1 MAIDIYDEVDE
12 QQTANRS
19 DEPFFKLPYD
29 STEKSAE
36 DKVHRWLIGEKN
48 YLLKVNRHRFTLIK
62 KNLALNKGIQYQ
74 DQELRSDNRD
84 SVNDK
89 KRSVQKIVIN
99 KLREANRSRASK
111 LLKYKPNVA
120 ILPTNDELGD
130 KVAADMTKNLLDH
143 IWYTERF
150 DGDILPELVNIKG
163 PMQEAYLK
171 IGWNPNKGD
180 IHEEY
185 KKELEAAKEK
195 GSEKIEL
202 MGPDGKPEKDEQG
215 NPIMVDKPVLN
226 GDVEY
231 KVVLCTDMLIDRHPS
246 RQYRNARFSFEREVM
261 TVEEAR
267 IKWPKAADKIQGDKD
282 LQLYDYDQMQTY
294 TDKNCVEIWHFYHR
308 RTEYFDKGRYVVF
321 TSKGILDSQDF
332 PYSHRELPYVRWVD
346 LENPG
351 ELHATSFFEDVKG
364 AFGAFNN
371 LNNMILR
378 NEIMVGSPKW
388 MMPAGAADIRELGNA
403 ITVVQFKG
411 PTPPQLVQANPTGA
425 GAYNLRESL
434 KEEGMQLA
442 DVSRTGNGNPPQGV
456 TAAVALQYL
465 SELEQERWNSTVLKH
480 NEAVL
485 MTAIMTLA
493 VCGDYYDPTD
503 KRMIRIQG
511 NDGEWMSQFFD
522 ASNLSKDY
530 DIRIQGSSALPESK
544 AARTETLLFLAE
556 KFPQSVDQEQVLD
569 MFDLAQNKKFVK
581 EGTVSLRAAEAENEM
596 FMSGKPV
603 APPEEYEDQ
612 IVHWKTHV
620 KQIREWSFKNRA
632 TKEVKKG
639 LVDHITAHEML
650 LTEQAAK
657 NPALAQVIMGLPG
670 FPMFYEAQPVIE
682 AEPALP
688 GEEMAGAMPTP
699 YNAPVDG
706 GQPIVDVPG
715 EPVIPADGLPN
726 QEALPPVDQQ
736 LGLEQQPTD
745 LSGSV

>member
-1 MAIDIYDEVDE
+1 MAIDLFDEIE
-12 QQTANRS
+12 ESQTSIRS
-19 DEPFFKLPYD
+19 DDPFFKLPYD
-29 STEKSAE
+29 KS
-36 DKVHRWLIGEKN
+36 DDTSKKKVHDWLIAEKN
-48 YLLKVNRHRFTLIK
+48 YLLHINRERFSLMK

-84 SVNDK
+84 SVDSK
-89 KRSVQKIVIN
+89 KRQVQKIVLN
-99 KLREANRSRASK
+99 KLREANRTRASK

-143 IWYTERF
+143 IWYEERF
-150 DGDILPELVNIKG
+150 DGDILPELVNNKG
-163 PMQEAYLK
+163 PMQEAYLF

-180 IHEEY
+180 INAAYKEAEEY
-185 KKELEAAKEK
+185 AKKNKMERVP
-195 GSEKIEL
+195 L
-202 MGPDGKPEKDEQG
+202 MGADGKPEKDDKGQT
-215 NPIMVDKPVLN
+215 IYVDAPVKN

-231 KVVLCTDMLIDRHPS
+231 KVVLATDMLIDRHPS
-246 RQYRNARFSFEREVM
+246 RQYRNARYSFERQVM

-267 IKWPKAADKIQGDKD
+267 IKWPKSADNIQGDKEI
-282 LQLYDYDQMQTY
+282 QLYDYDKMQTY

-308 RTEYFDKGRYVVF
+308 RTDYFDKGRYVVF
-321 TSKGILDSQDF
+321 TQKGILDSTEF
-332 PYSHRELPYVRWVD
+332 PYSHDMLPYIRWVD

-351 ELHATSFFEDVKG
+351 EMHATSFFEDCKG

-411 PTPPQLVQANPTGA
+411 PTPPALVQANPTGQ

-485 MTAIMTLA
+485 MTAVMTLS
-493 VCGDYYDPTD
+493 VCGDYYDPSD
-503 KRMIRIQG
+503 KRMIRLQG

-530 DIRIQGSSALPESK
+530 DIRIQASSALPESK

-556 KFPQSVDQEQVLD
+556 KFPDRVDQEQILD
-569 MFDLAQNKKFVK
+569 LFDLAQNKKFIK

-596 FMSGKPV
+596 FMSGKSV
-603 APPEEYEDQ
+603 APPEDYEDHV
-612 IVHWKTHV
+612 VHWKTHV

-632 TKEVKKG
+632 TPEVKKA

-650 LTEQAAK
+650 LMEQAGK
-657 NPALAQVIMGLPG
+657 NPALGQMISALPG
-670 FPMFYEAQPVIE
+670 FPMFYEAQPLAE
-682 AEPALP
+682 TEPALP
-688 GEEMAGAMPTP
+688 GDEMGSPMP
-699 YNAPVDG
+699 YNMPPDG
-706 GQPIVDVPG
+706 GQPIIEPPG
-715 EPVIPADGLPN
+715 QPVIPQEGLEN
-726 QEALPPVDQQ
+726 QPAMPPVDQQ
-736 LGLEQQPTD
+736 LGMEQQPTE